1 MSPYENMYPKQ
12 PQRYILFTRCCFC
25 VPLETGCFILGYIS
39 LILNFIIS
47 LFFIGTLFFMAIYSQ
62 DFEHIHTK
70 VIKDGEKT
78 PDFLDESTLMT
89 TAVVTILDGGLNVI
103 WFAMSIVLLIGLHRV
118 GKRAYVLPDSKQSAP
133 PIAFQN
139 RGVTIFSAYFIL
151 LYYSYAILLE
161 REQQEK
167 NPKPVMEI
175 IASVI
180 SKHSQSVDKVTLT
193 EREEKFCPVIYSKQ
207 YQSNESETKK
217 QNDLF
222 TKFCFCVPLET
233 GCFILGYTSL
243 FLNFIISLFF
253 FATLA
258 FLAAYTHGFQY
269 LRTKTTE
276 DGERVPDMNSLDND
290 KLTKIIVITVSDG
303 SLNLAWFAMCIVL
316 LLGLHKKQPGYIKL
330 HVSVAAIRVLLSIV
344 GVALYTGHTTNS
356 AIFCVAEIVISAFF
370 IFLYYRYA
378 NQLKKEQLLED
389 AKPLSNVTS
398 KYPQNIDKA
407 ILTEKKEKY

>member
-1 MSPYENMYPKQ
+1 
-12 PQRYILFTRCCFC
+12 
-25 VPLETGCFILGYIS
+25 
-39 LILNFIIS
+39 
-47 LFFIGTLFFMAIYSQ
+47 MAIYSQ

-103 WFAMSIVLLIGLHRV
+103 WFAMSIVLLIGLHR
-118 GKRAYVLPDSKQSAP
+118 KRPGHIKVHVSAAV
-133 PIAFQN
+133 IRLLLSILCMFFH
-139 RGVTIFSAYFIL
+139 GSHSTHSTLVCSIEIVFSAYFIL

-222 TKFCFCVPLET
+222 TKYCFCVPLET

-370 IFLYYRYA
+370 ILLYYRYA
-378 NQLKKEQLLED
+378 NQLKKEQLLGD
-389 AKPLSNVTS
+389 AKPLSKVVSNVTS